1 MKFKNLL
8 KPFFATT
15 QGVDVLRNLLK
26 GLKRFPPR
34 WTLHATAALF
44 VILGIGDVTLNA
56 QGIMKSV
63 SGTSPTAPSTSPL
76 SYELDA
82 ESSFFG
88 RGAANAGSKNVGD
101 ITEITSSAK
110 FVLSAQVRD
119 TALLRLGVG
128 WLGYFFDPEPK
139 APIPDTLQAENLEV
153 GADIQVSPAILARIE
168 ALPGIYS
175 NARDITSRDFNV
187 PFEIAAS
194 YFVSADL
201 ILLAGVYVDV
211 NAGTPVF
218 PVIGVHWK
226 LSDKWVIEGMPPR
239 PQIQY
244 NLSDSVTLFAGADLR
259 EETFVV
265 DNRFGTTRGIP
276 QLNNAILEYNEI
288 RAGAGLTWKLYKNVT
303 LDIEGGCT
311 PYRRFYYPHVADGF
325 KVKSEDLVP
334 YLRVGLSAL
343 F

>member
-1 MKFKNLL
+1 M
-8 KPFFATT
+8 
-15 QGVDVLRNLLK
+15 
-26 GLKRFPPR
+26 RFPPR
-34 WTLHATAALF
+34 WTLHATAAFF

-88 RGAANAGSKNVGD
+88 RGVANAGSKNVGD

-201 ILLAGVYVDV
+201 ILLVGVYVDV
-211 NAGTPVF
+211 NADTPVF

>member
-1 MKFKNLL
+1 L
-8 KPFFATT
+8 
-15 QGVDVLRNLLK
+15 
-26 GLKRFPPR
+26 
-34 WTLHATAALF
+34 
-44 VILGIGDVTLNA
+44 
-56 QGIMKSV
+56 
-63 SGTSPTAPSTSPL
+63 
-76 SYELDA
+76 
-82 ESSFFG
+82 
-88 RGAANAGSKNVGD
+88 GSKNVGD
-101 ITEITSSAK
+101 ITEIASLAK

-119 TALLRLGVG
+119 TVLLRLGAG
-128 WLGYFFDPEPK
+128 WLGYFFYPEPK
-139 APIPDTLQAENLEV
+139 APIPGSLQAESLEV
-153 GADIQVSPAILARIE
+153 GADIQVTPALLARIE

-175 NARDITSRDFNV
+175 NAVNITSRAFNV

-211 NAGTPVF
+211 NASTPVF

-244 NLSDSVTLFAGADLR
+244 ILSDSVTLFAGADLR

-265 DNRFGTTRGIP
+265 DNQFGTSRGMP
-276 QLNNAILEYNEI
+276 HLNNAILEYNEI
-288 RAGAGLTWKLYKNVT
+288 RAGAGLTWKVYKNVT

-311 PYRRFYYPHVADGF
+311 PYRRFDYAHVADGI
-325 KVKSEDLVP
+325 KVKSEDWVP

>member
-1 MKFKNLL
+1 M
-8 KPFFATT
+8 
-15 QGVDVLRNLLK
+15 
-26 GLKRFPPR
+26 RFRAR
-34 WTLHATAALF
+34 WALQATAGIF
-44 VILGIGDVTLNA
+44 FILSIGDVKLNA
-56 QGIMKSV
+56 QGIL
-63 SGTSPTAPSTSPL
+63 TSFGGTAPSAATVSPF
-76 SYELDA
+76 SYELNA
-82 ESSFFG
+82 EGSFFG
-88 RGAANAGSKNVGD
+88 TGSANLGSKNVGD
-101 ITEITSSAK
+101 ITEIASLAK

-119 TALLRLGVG
+119 TVLLRLGAG
-128 WLGYFFDPEPK
+128 WLGYFFYPEPK
-139 APIPDTLQAENLEV
+139 APIPGSLQAESLEV
-153 GADIQVSPAILARIE
+153 GADVQVTPALLARIE

-175 NARDITSRDFNV
+175 NAVNITSRAFNV

-211 NAGTPVF
+211 NADPPVF

-244 NLSDSVTLFAGADLR
+244 ILSDSVTLFAGADLR

-265 DNRFGTTRGIP
+265 DNQFGTSRGMP
-276 QLNNAILEYNEI
+276 HLNNAILEYNEI
-288 RAGAGLTWKLYKNVT
+288 RAGAGLTWKVYKNVT

-311 PYRRFYYPHVADGF
+311 PYRRFDYAHVADGI
-325 KVKSEDLVP
+325 KVKSEDWVP